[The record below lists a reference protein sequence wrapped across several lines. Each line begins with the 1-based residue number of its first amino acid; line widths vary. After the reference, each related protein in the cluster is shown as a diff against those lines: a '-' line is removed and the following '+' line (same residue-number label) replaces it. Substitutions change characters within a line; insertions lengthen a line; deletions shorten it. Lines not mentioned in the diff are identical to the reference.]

1 MATPDPQ
8 ENEQEFEG
16 ASWEEEEE
24 DGYEGANET
33 QHSDQKDQEPDSA
46 LAQPSHGEPEEPEDE
61 GDDDEDGEDDGE
73 DGEEDDQEDIEE
85 QDEMEELEEQQQD
98 DDNDGEGDG
107 SDDGAEYDPESVS
120 ITPIPQITEP
130 ASAPTPTTAPA
141 PAAPA
146 KPRAAKPKVSG
157 GFLVGDSDDEDDDA
171 PRSNSAL
178 GQVASISRPQSALN
192 VSTPNQGQV
201 GASSTPV
208 NGGPYAPPASVA
220 AASAPAFATSASPS
234 VSAHQTTTIT
244 AGRDPGDVI
253 GRLEDRIKEDP
264 RGDMDAWLA
273 LFAELRRLSQVDAL
287 RQAYDRFVT
296 TFPQA
301 ADIWVEWIK
310 LELDSMNTTAAEAL
324 FQRSL
329 LTVSDVQLW
338 TTYIN
343 YIRRRNDLSNDP
355 NGQARQVISQSYEFI
370 IDNVGM
376 DRESGSL
383 WKDWIQF
390 IKSGPG
396 VVGGPGWQDQQ
407 KMDQLRK
414 AYHRAITVPMSALTE
429 LWKDYDQFE
438 LGLNKATGRQFI
450 QKRSPGYMT
459 AKSASLQMDRK
470 IGNLN
475 RTSLPRLPPAPGF
488 AGATEYM
495 EQVNIWKQWIQWEKE
510 DPLVLADDEPEVLKQ
525 RILYVYKQA
534 LMALRFWPEMWVD
547 AAEWCF
553 ENSIFKDGV
562 DLGIKFLTD
571 GIAANPES
579 VLLALKHGDRIEMT
593 LPVADTEESKEER
606 AKAIREPYDQVL
618 ETLYHM
624 MQKLKE
630 REKNE
635 LAKIEKAAT
644 EHAGRNDG
652 DDNDD
657 QDQTLALEQRTQAV
671 KQGFSLQTEL
681 LKRTISFIWIA
692 LCRAMRRTQGKGSQ
706 TKGLRQVFTEARG
719 KGQLTSDVYVAVA
732 LIESVVYKDPAG
744 GKIFDR
750 GAKLFPEDEGFMLE
764 YIKYL
769 HLKDDTTNAR
779 VVFET
784 CVNRL
789 TQKPE
794 KKHRAKMLYKY
805 FHKYE
810 AQFGELSSVAALER
824 RMAELWP
831 EDPKLSHFTE
841 RYSVDSFDPIAY
853 RLIISPAV
861 QLRPNLIMPSIE
873 QATSVRDATP
883 LPAAPPVP
891 VPVPAPAPT
900 TVRQTASPAP
910 QYLGTTNS
918 PKRPYPGDDQEE
930 YNRPRKLARGQS
942 PLKGAAGRRL
952 DQQRQNQGAPLA
964 RDITFFLGILP
975 PTHSYNAQLFSTS
988 GLVNLLRD
996 TPVPDYSTWKVNQ
1009 DQGMRQNGAQSR
1021 GGPSAHGRQ
1030 PSGGDYSSY
1039 NSFSG
1044 ARDSPNPRPLSPYE
1058 GAAGRRIAS
1067 QSAYRNSP
1075 LRPEP
1080 GATFEGSSGAYRQDT
1095 QQQFTQ
1101 PPPGQWPPP
1110 SAPQFEGG
1118 APSSWPPPPNG
1129 YSGYTAP
1136 PSQQYGQYQY

>member
-16 ASWEEEEE
+16 ASWVEEEEE
-24 DGYEGANET
+24 GYEGASET
-33 QHSDQKDQEPDSA
+33 QHSDQKDQDPDSA
-46 LAQPSHGEPEEPEDE
+46 LAQPAHGETEEQDQEQEQEQDDEEEDEDE
-61 GDDDEDGEDDGE
+61 GDEGEAEDA
-73 DGEEDDQEDIEE
+73 EEDAEDQ
-85 QDEMEELEEQQQD
+85 QDQPQD
-98 DDNDGEGDG
+98 DDDDEEDNEEDNDGDDG

-120 ITPIPQITEP
+120 ITPVPQITEP
-130 ASAPTPTTAPA
+130 SPAPA
-141 PAAPA
+141 PTASA

-157 GFLVGDSDDEDDDA
+157 GFLVGDSDDEDDDT
-171 PRSNSAL
+171 PRSTSIL

-192 VSTPNQGQV
+192 VSPPSQGQG

-208 NGGPYAPPASVA
+208 SGGPYSAPALVA
-220 AASAPAFATSASPS
+220 AASAPPPAAS
-234 VSAHQTTTIT
+234 VSPGVNASHIPTAT
-244 AGRDPGDVI
+244 AGRDPSDLV
-253 GRLEDRIKEDP
+253 GRLEDRVKEDP

-273 LFAELRRLSQVDAL
+273 LFAEHRRLSQVDAL

-329 LTVSDVQLW
+329 LSVSDVQLW

-355 NGQARQVISQSYEFI
+355 NGQARQVINQSYEFI

-376 DRESGSL
+376 DRDSGSL

-459 AKSASLQMDRK
+459 AKSASLQLDRK

-488 AGATEYM
+488 AGATEFM

-510 DPLVLADDEPEVLKQ
+510 DPLVLADDEPEALKQ

-553 ENSIFKDGV
+553 ENNIFKDGT
-562 DLGIKFLTD
+562 DSGIKFLTD

-593 LPVADTEESKEER
+593 LPVADTEESKDER
-606 AKAIREPYDQVL
+606 AKAIRAPYDQVL
-618 ETLYHM
+618 ETLYQM

-630 REKNE
+630 REKTE
-635 LAKIEKAAT
+635 LAKIEQAAADQ
-644 EHAGRNDG
+644 AGRSDE
-652 DDNDD
+652 DDNDV
-657 QDQTLALEQRTQAV
+657 QDQAFALEQRTQAV
-671 KQGFSLQTEL
+671 KQGFTIQTDL

-692 LCRAMRRTQGKGSQ
+692 LCRAMRRTQGKGTQ

-732 LIESVVYKDPAG
+732 LIESVVYKDQAG

-769 HLKDDTTNAR
+769 HHRDDTTNAR

-794 KKHRAKMLYKY
+794 KKQRAKMLYKY

-810 AQFGELSSVAALER
+810 AQFGELTSVAALER

-861 QLRPNLIMPSIE
+861 QLRPNHIMPSIE
-873 QATSVRDATP
+873 QPASVRDTP
-883 LPAAPPVP
+883 MPAPPP
-891 VPVPAPAPT
+891 VQVPAPAPIPAAI
-900 TVRQTASPAP
+900 RQTASPAP
-910 QYLGTTNS
+910 QYLGTTSS

-975 PTHSYNAQLFSTS
+975 PTHSYNAQLFSAS
-988 GLVNLLRD
+988 NLVTLLRD
-996 TPVPDYSTWKVNQ
+996 TPVPDYSTWKSSQ

-1021 GGPSAHGRQ
+1021 GPPQTHGRQ

-1039 NSFSG
+1039 NSYSG
-1044 ARDSPNPRPLSPYE
+1044 GRDSPNPRPLSPYD
-1058 GAAGRRIAS
+1058 GGAGRRIAS
-1067 QSAYRNSP
+1067 QSGYRNSP
-1075 LRPEP
+1075 LRPDS
-1080 GATFEGSSGAYRQDT
+1080 GSTFEAPPGSYRQDAP
-1095 QQQFTQ
+1095 QQFTQ

-1110 SAPQFEGG
+1110 GAPQFDGG
-1118 APSSWPPPPNG
+1118 APPSWPPPPNG
-1129 YSGYTAP
+1129 YPGYGAP
-1136 PSQQYGQYQY
+1136 PPQQYGQYQY